1 MKDIFLSIVVPIYNA
16 EKYLDRLINS
26 VLDQNLDS
34 FELILIN
41 DGSKDNSLDVMKKYS
56 KNKNIKIIDK
66 PNSGVSSTRNLGIK
80 TAGGRYITFID
91 SDDYYRENSL
101 NKVVNK
107 IKSESELIVFSAKYI
122 NEKNEKS
129 DLFLQK
135 NTFKKIDNNYGIDG
149 YIFGDNESIY
159 GNCVW
164 NKIYNLEIIKKN
176 NISFYE
182 NQTIDEDLLF
192 NIEYF
197 QCISY
202 IQTVSISV
210 YNYCYNSNSITR
222 SYNNKYLDEY
232 LKTAGN
238 LEKILIN
245 YKYNNS
251 NSNII
256 IKFFVNTFIYIID
269 NETLSKSV
277 NNSIKRL
284 KKYFECTFIKENIKD
299 VDYKLFNKSEQK
311 KYWIIRLRLYNL
323 FFFYLKVR
331 RCIYGK
337 K

>member
-80 TAGGRYITFID
+80 TAKGKYITFID

-101 NKVVNK
+101 NKVIEK
-107 IKSESELIVFSAKYI
+107 IKLKSELIVFSSKYI
-122 NEKNEKS
+122 NEKDEES

-135 NTFKKIDNNYGIDG
+135 NIFKKIDNNYGIEG
-149 YIFGDNESIY
+149 YILGDNEKIY
-159 GNCVW
+159 GNCIW
-164 NKIYNLEIIKKN
+164 NKIYNLDIIKNN
-176 NISFYE
+176 NISFCE
-182 NQTIDEDLLF
+182 NQTIAEDLLF

-210 YNYCYNSNSITR
+210 YNYCYNSNSITHL
-222 SYNNKYLDEY
+222 YNNKYLDEY

-238 LEKILIN
+238 LEKILNKYEYIN
-245 YKYNNS
+245 KS
-251 NSNII
+251 DTI
-256 IKFFVNTFIYIID
+256 IKFFLNTFSYIID
-269 NETLSKSV
+269 NEVLSKSV

-284 KKYFECTFIKENIKD
+284 KKYFECTLIKDNIKD
-299 VDYKLFNKSEQK
+299 VDYKLFNKREQK
-311 KYWIIRLRLYNL
+311 KYRIIRLRLYNL